1 MKYQFESTV
10 EFRELENSI
19 SIPFNVWEVCKKVGT
34 APVRVC
40 FDEVCFTC
48 ELTSKGQGYYDIPV
62 PEDVVPSVELHKTYT
77 ISIEIIGNDDEDG
90 AAGDSPYSYENPI
103 RKVDSID
110 LVTQPWDGLCG
121 QSCLAMIA
129 GTTLDEM
136 SDIMHCREWQ
146 ANMSKM
152 IDTLDYLGIRHS
164 DVLMYNLGKE
174 VELPHCCII
183 MERMGRYSHYLV
195 GFDGKFYDP
204 NLGILSEFD
213 MTKVIGYLEVIC

>member
-62 PEDVVPSVELHKTYT
+62 PEDVVSSVELHKTYT

-136 SDIMHCREWQ
+136 SDIMHFR
-146 ANMSKM
+146 
-152 IDTLDYLGIRHS
+152 
-164 DVLMYNLGKE
+164 
-174 VELPHCCII
+174 
-183 MERMGRYSHYLV
+183 
-195 GFDGKFYDP
+195 
-204 NLGILSEFD
+204 
-213 MTKVIGYLEVIC
+213 